1 MNQDPKLTRRALLA
15 GAAAAAA
22 VASPLARAQDAAASY
37 PNRPIRL
44 LVPFSA
50 GGGIDLMARI
60 TSEKLSQVLGQPVVV
75 ENQGGGGGVV
85 ASRVVAKSPADG
97 YTLVFHS
104 VSSAVV
110 NAQVYKDLGYDP
122 TGAFAPVSL
131 VAQFPLVM
139 IVNKDVPAQN
149 LKEFIA
155 LLKANPTKYSYGS
168 SGVGSA
174 IQFASELFRSMAGV
188 QMQHVPYK
196 GTSAALTDLLG
207 GRIAMLIDGVPP
219 QVENIKSGRVRAL
232 GVTTLQRSP
241 ALPQVPTLAEAG
253 VPGYNIP
260 FWVGIYAP
268 SATPK
273 PIVDKLSAAV
283 AKAVHDPA
291 AAARFKDTGA
301 EPVGSTPQ
309 ELDKFWKSQMQ
320 LYADIARDAHIK
332 LEN

>member
-1 MNQDPKLTRRALLA
+1 
-15 GAAAAAA
+15 
-22 VASPLARAQDAAASY
+22 
-37 PNRPIRL
+37 
-44 LVPFSA
+44 
-50 GGGIDLMARI
+50 
-60 TSEKLSQVLGQPVVV
+60 
-75 ENQGGGGGVV
+75 
-85 ASRVVAKSPADG
+85 VAKSPADG

-122 TGAFAPVSL
+122 VGAFTPVSL

-139 IVNKDVPAQN
+139 IVNNGVPAQN

-188 QMQHVPYK
+188 QIQHVPYK

-207 GRIAMLIDGVPP
+207 GRIAMLLDGVPP
-219 QVENIKSGRVRAL
+219 QVDNIKSGRVRAL
-232 GVTTLQRSP
+232 GVTTLQRSS

-253 VPGYNIP
+253 LPGYNIP
-260 FWVGIYAP
+260 FWVGVYAP
-268 SATPK
+268 AATPK
-273 PIVDKLSAAV
+273 PIVDKLSAAI
-283 AKAVHDPA
+283 AKSVLDPA
-291 AAARFKDTGA
+291 TAARFKQTGA
-301 EPVGSTPQ
+301 DPVGSTPQ
-309 ELDKFWKSQMQ
+309 ELDKFWKEQMA
-320 LYADIARDAHIK
+320 LYARIAKDANIK